1 MANSLVSIQILPKT
15 NKNDNVIPYVDQA
28 ISIIDASGIKYE
40 VHPLETTLEGNLSEI
55 FSVIEQM
62 NQKMIDM
69 GCSNVISQIK
79 VLYQPS
85 GASMDQLTEKYRT

>member
-15 NKNDNVIPYVDQA
+15 NKNDNVIPYVDEA

-40 VHPLETTLEGNLSEI
+40 VHPLETTLEGNLTEI
-55 FSVIEQM
+55 FTVIEQM

>member
-55 FSVIEQM
+55 FTVIEQM